1 VLLPPDD
8 PWASYARTVV
18 EIASP
23 RGTIT
28 VRAAQARGAGTWPWP
43 SNAAVHVLTAWDPG
57 DARPGLSVNRRRQ
70 ASLEDE
76 VRRLA
81 DVMWRAVGVDPEN
94 GHREE
99 GIAVVGLSD
108 ADARTLGAAY
118 RQDAVFQW
126 TPDEWAIVACDGDRR
141 VVFGWSAELP

>member
-18 EIASP
+18 EIAGP
-23 RGTIT
+23 RGTMT
-28 VRAAQARGAGTWPWP
+28 VRAAQAGGAGTWPWP
-43 SNAAVHVLTAWDPG
+43 SNDAVHVLTAWDPG
-57 DARPGLSVNRRRQ
+57 DARPALCENRRRQ

-81 DVMWRAVGVDPEN
+81 AAMWRAVGVDPEN

-99 GIAVVGLSD
+99 GIAIVGLSE
-108 ADARTLGAAY
+108 ADARTLGTAY

-126 TPDEWAIVACDGDRR
+126 TPVEWAIVACDGHRR
-141 VVFGWSAELP
+141 VVFGWSAGPA